1 MGIARLLAGNV
12 ATVFFIIMAFLQLL
26 PWPVAGVLIL
36 AAVVL
41 ASLPYHAPG
50 RGVAGPMG
58 ASTVSKPARTV
69 RERAVERP
77 VGRTERQ
84 VVVERQEPKPVK
96 PKQATVKVAA
106 QKEALAREKGREGP
120 ERIGVGDYLSFEV
133 ELESGEEVVGEVMAS
148 GLVNVYLLTEES
160 LAILEMGEE
169 FWYEAG
175 SEGVQSATV
184 RFTAEESGKW
194 LLVVENADTRE
205 VSATVKINVSKT
217 SRSVPFLR
225 TENLGLP
232 SEKLE
237 GRL

>member
-12 ATVFFIIMAFLQLL
+12 ANVFFIIMAFLQLL

-50 RGVAGPMG
+50 KGVASPVG

-84 VVVERQEPKPVK
+84 EPKPVK

-106 QKEALAREKGREGP
+106 QKEAPAREKSRQGP

-148 GLVNVYLLTEES
+148 GLVNGYVLTEES

-184 RFTAEESGKW
+184 RFMAEESGKW

-225 TENLGLP
+225 TGNLGLP

>member
-1 MGIARLLAGNV
+1 
-12 ATVFFIIMAFLQLL
+12 
-26 PWPVAGVLIL
+26 
-36 AAVVL
+36 
-41 ASLPYHAPG
+41 
-50 RGVAGPMG
+50 
-58 ASTVSKPARTV
+58 
-69 RERAVERP
+69 RAVERP

-84 VVVERQEPKPVK
+84 VVLERQEPKPAK
-96 PKQATVKVAA
+96 LKQATVKVAA
-106 QKEALAREKGREGP
+106 QKEAPAREKGREGP

-148 GLVNVYLLTEES
+148 GLVNGYVLTEES

>member
-1 MGIARLLAGNV
+1 MGYKRPLAGNV
-12 ATVFFIIMAFLQLL
+12 ATVAITILAFLQLL
-26 PWPVAGVLIL
+26 PWPMAGFLIL
-36 AAVVL
+36 AAAVL
-41 ASLPYHAPG
+41 ASLPYQISSK
-50 RGVAGPMG
+50 RGVEPIPPP
-58 ASTVSKPARTV
+58 TVSKPAKTV
-69 RERAVERP
+69 RERHPEKP
-77 VGRTERQ
+77 SSRTEREA
-84 VVVERQEPKPVK
+84 VEQKPEPKPAK
-96 PKQATVKVAA
+96 PKQTTMKVAA
-106 QKEALAREKGREGP
+106 QKEAPAREKGREGP
-120 ERIGVGDYLSFEV
+120 ERIEVDDYLSFEV
-133 ELESGEEVVGEVMAS
+133 ELEMGEEVVGEVVAS
-148 GLVNVYLLTEES
+148 GLVNLYFLTEES

-175 SEGVQSATV
+175 SEGVQSAAV